1 MKALRKLPLKLENA
15 CGDGN
20 KSASGFGR
28 RRGDGGNRSA
38 SGDRNES
45 ACGVVDINIS
55 GGKLKKLCRIV
66 IVSAG
71 LATLFGCFGGST
83 VKQSIEDYAERLS
96 RVLDAPLPDTFNDKI
111 TTPLPKLADSATLKH
126 TIEGVSINL
135 REFYAL
141 QDCELGTVVAE
152 RNTSLGKSQLPS
164 QRLAYESKL
173 LSVLKSCE
181 AALAGDDIAKQSANQ
196 SASKS
201 ASKNSVK
208 KNKALAAT
216 IASWREQKSQDY
228 SKTWAN
234 LIQGS
239 QELRLALN
247 TPERLFSV
255 ENNKDAL
262 SSVNAFYYLSS
273 LNNTQFSFGEPTS
286 EHSIKTEVAN
296 KKNVSKASGSDTN
309 NINISSERLTSS
321 NNPLIDSS
329 ELEQQLQIIR
339 SARLPAT
346 LWHTQQT
353 LTQNLTLLTNM
364 LTTELDAVSCPE
376 GRASDKAKIL
386 RNVFYL
392 FFIEEIQPVGSL
404 VNRYHYKLV
413 PLWEDWLAQPLLHD
427 EFKRYIKQ
435 HTEDGFEKYSRAMK
449 AHVNLWQGF
458 LGRCNL
464 SPVAPV

>member
-1 MKALRKLPLKLENA
+1 MNISLVKPWPPKVSQLRNA
-15 CGDGN
+15 CR
-20 KSASGFGR
+20 A
-28 RRGDGGNRSA
+28 
-38 SGDRNES
+38 
-45 ACGVVDINIS
+45 GVIS
-55 GGKLKKLCRIV
+55 VAMFALL
-66 IVSAG
+66 
-71 LATLFGCFGGST
+71 GCFGGST
-83 VKQSIEDYAERLS
+83 VKQSIDDYAARLS
-96 RVLDAPLPDTFNDKI
+96 RVLDTPLPDSFNDKI

-126 TIEGVSINL
+126 AIEGVNINL

-164 QRLAYESKL
+164 QRLVYESKL
-173 LSVLKSCE
+173 LNVLKSCE
-181 AALAGDDIAKQSANQ
+181 AALTKENESNQ
-196 SASKS
+196 RNA
-201 ASKNSVK
+201 
-208 KNKALAAT
+208 ALAAT
-216 IASWREQKSQDY
+216 IASWREQKTQDY

-234 LIQGS
+234 LVQGS

-262 SSVNAFYYLSS
+262 SSVNALYYISS
-273 LNNTQFSFGEPTS
+273 LSNKGLLLSDMYSSNT
-286 EHSIKTEVAN
+286 
-296 KKNVSKASGSDTN
+296 ASSDTETEASNEN
-309 NINISSERLTSS
+309 NSES
-321 NNPLIDSS
+321 IIESS
-329 ELEQQLQIIR
+329 ELEQQLKIIR

-353 LTQNLTLLTNM
+353 LTQNLSLLTNM
-364 LTTELDAVSCPE
+364 LETELDAVSCPE

-404 VNRYHYKLV
+404 VNQYHYKLA
-413 PLWEDWLAQPLLHD
+413 PLWEDWLAQPSLHE
-427 EFKRYIKQ
+427 EFKRYIRQ
-435 HTEDGFEKYSRAMK
+435 QSQDGFNQYSSVMK

-464 SPVAPV
+464 SPVAPI

>member
-1 MKALRKLPLKLENA
+1 MNISLVKPWPPKVSQLRNA
-15 CGDGN
+15 CR
-20 KSASGFGR
+20 A
-28 RRGDGGNRSA
+28 
-38 SGDRNES
+38 
-45 ACGVVDINIS
+45 GVIS
-55 GGKLKKLCRIV
+55 VAMFALL
-66 IVSAG
+66 
-71 LATLFGCFGGST
+71 GCFGGST
-83 VKQSIEDYAERLS
+83 VKQSIDDYAARLS
-96 RVLDAPLPDTFNDKI
+96 RVLDTPLPDSFNDKI
-111 TTPLPKLADSATLKH
+111 TTPLPKLADSATLKYA
-126 TIEGVSINL
+126 IEGVSINL

-164 QRLAYESKL
+164 QRLVYESKL
-173 LSVLKSCE
+173 LNVLKSCE
-181 AALAGDDIAKQSANQ
+181 AALTKENESNQ
-196 SASKS
+196 RNA
-201 ASKNSVK
+201 
-208 KNKALAAT
+208 ALAAT
-216 IASWREQKSQDY
+216 IASWREQKTQDY

-234 LIQGS
+234 LVQGS

-262 SSVNAFYYLSS
+262 SSVNALYYINSLSNKGLLLS
-273 LNNTQFSFGEPTS
+273 DMYSSNT
-286 EHSIKTEVAN
+286 
-296 KKNVSKASGSDTN
+296 ASSDTETEATNEN
-309 NINISSERLTSS
+309 NSER
-321 NNPLIDSS
+321 IIESS
-329 ELEQQLQIIR
+329 ELEQQLKIIR

-353 LTQNLTLLTNM
+353 LTQNLSLLTNM
-364 LTTELDAVSCPE
+364 LETELDAVSCPE

-404 VNRYHYKLV
+404 VNQYHYKLA
-413 PLWEDWLAQPLLHD
+413 PLWEDWLAQPSLHE
-427 EFKRYIKQ
+427 EFKRYIRQ
-435 HTEDGFEKYSRAMK
+435 QSQDGFNQYSSVMK

>member
-1 MKALRKLPLKLENA
+1 MNISQVKPWHPKVSQLRNA
-15 CGDGN
+15 CR
-20 KSASGFGR
+20 A
-28 RRGDGGNRSA
+28 
-38 SGDRNES
+38 
-45 ACGVVDINIS
+45 GVIS
-55 GGKLKKLCRIV
+55 VAMFALL
-66 IVSAG
+66 
-71 LATLFGCFGGST
+71 GCFGGST
-83 VKQSIEDYAERLS
+83 VKQSIDDYAARLS
-96 RVLDAPLPDTFNDKI
+96 RVLDTPLPDSFNDKI

-126 TIEGVSINL
+126 AIEGVNINL

-164 QRLAYESKL
+164 QRLVYESKL
-173 LSVLKSCE
+173 LNVLKSCE
-181 AALAGDDIAKQSANQ
+181 AALTKENESNQ
-196 SASKS
+196 RNA
-201 ASKNSVK
+201 
-208 KNKALAAT
+208 ALAAT
-216 IASWREQKSQDY
+216 IASWREQKTQDY

-234 LIQGS
+234 LVQGS

-262 SSVNAFYYLSS
+262 SSVNALYYINSLSNKELLLS
-273 LNNTQFSFGEPTS
+273 DMYSSNT
-286 EHSIKTEVAN
+286 
-296 KKNVSKASGSDTN
+296 ASSDTETEATNEN
-309 NINISSERLTSS
+309 NSES
-321 NNPLIDSS
+321 IIESS
-329 ELEQQLQIIR
+329 ELEQQLKIIR

-353 LTQNLTLLTNM
+353 LTQNLSLLTNM
-364 LTTELDAVSCPE
+364 LETELDAVSCPE

-404 VNRYHYKLV
+404 VNQYHYKLA
-413 PLWEDWLAQPLLHD
+413 PLWEDWLAQPSLHE
-427 EFKRYIKQ
+427 EFKRYIRQ
-435 HTEDGFEKYSRAMK
+435 QSQDGFNQYSSVMK

>member
-1 MKALRKLPLKLENA
+1 M
-15 CGDGN
+15 
-20 KSASGFGR
+20 
-28 RRGDGGNRSA
+28 
-38 SGDRNES
+38 
-45 ACGVVDINIS
+45 NIS
-55 GGKLKKLCRIV
+55 LVKPWHPKVSQLRNVCRAGV
-66 IVSAG
+66 ISVAMFA
-71 LATLFGCFGGST
+71 LLGCFGGST
-83 VKQSIEDYAERLS
+83 VKQSIDDYAARLS
-96 RVLDAPLPDTFNDKI
+96 RVLDTPLPDSFNDKI

-126 TIEGVSINL
+126 AIEGVNINL

-164 QRLAYESKL
+164 QRLVYESKL
-173 LSVLKSCE
+173 LNVLRSCE
-181 AALAGDDIAKQSANQ
+181 AALTKENESNQ
-196 SASKS
+196 RNA
-201 ASKNSVK
+201 
-208 KNKALAAT
+208 ALAAT
-216 IASWREQKSQDY
+216 IASWREQKTQDY

-234 LIQGS
+234 LVQGS

-255 ENNKDAL
+255 ENNRDAL
-262 SSVNAFYYLSS
+262 SSVNALYYINSLSNKELLLS
-273 LNNTQFSFGEPTS
+273 DMYSSNT
-286 EHSIKTEVAN
+286 
-296 KKNVSKASGSDTN
+296 ASSDTETEATNEN
-309 NINISSERLTSS
+309 NSES
-321 NNPLIDSS
+321 IIESS
-329 ELEQQLQIIR
+329 ELEQQLKIIR

-353 LTQNLTLLTNM
+353 LTQNLSLLTDM
-364 LTTELDAVSCPE
+364 LETELDAVSCPE

-404 VNRYHYKLV
+404 VNQYHYKLE
-413 PLWEDWLAQPLLHD
+413 PLWEDWLAQPSLHK
-427 EFKRYIKQ
+427 EFKRYIRQ
-435 HTEDGFEKYSRAMK
+435 QSQDGFNQYSSAMK

>member
-1 MKALRKLPLKLENA
+1 MNISQVKPWHLKVSQLRNA
-15 CGDGN
+15 CR
-20 KSASGFGR
+20 A
-28 RRGDGGNRSA
+28 
-38 SGDRNES
+38 
-45 ACGVVDINIS
+45 GVIS
-55 GGKLKKLCRIV
+55 VAMFALL
-66 IVSAG
+66 
-71 LATLFGCFGGST
+71 GCFGGST
-83 VKQSIEDYAERLS
+83 VKQSIDDYAARLS
-96 RVLDAPLPDTFNDKI
+96 RVLDTPLPDSFNDKI

-126 TIEGVSINL
+126 AIEGVNINL

-164 QRLAYESKL
+164 QRLVYESKL
-173 LSVLKSCE
+173 LNVLKSCE
-181 AALAGDDIAKQSANQ
+181 AALTKENESNQ
-196 SASKS
+196 RNA
-201 ASKNSVK
+201 
-208 KNKALAAT
+208 ALAAT
-216 IASWREQKSQDY
+216 IASWREQKTQDY

-234 LIQGS
+234 LVQGS

-262 SSVNAFYYLSS
+262 SSVNALYYINSLSNKGLLLS
-273 LNNTQFSFGEPTS
+273 DMYSSNTASSHTETEATNENN
-286 EHSIKTEVAN
+286 
-296 KKNVSKASGSDTN
+296 
-309 NINISSERLTSS
+309 SER
-321 NNPLIDSS
+321 IIESS
-329 ELEQQLQIIR
+329 ELEQQLKIIR

-353 LTQNLTLLTNM
+353 LTQNLSLLTN
-364 LTTELDAVSCPE
+364 LLETQLDAVSCPE

-404 VNRYHYKLV
+404 VNQYHYKLA
-413 PLWEDWLAQPLLHD
+413 PLWEDWLAQPSLHE
-427 EFKRYIKQ
+427 EFKRYIRQ
-435 HTEDGFEKYSRAMK
+435 QSQDGFNQYSSVMK

>member
-1 MKALRKLPLKLENA
+1 MNISLVKPWHPKVSQLRNA
-15 CGDGN
+15 CR
-20 KSASGFGR
+20 A
-28 RRGDGGNRSA
+28 
-38 SGDRNES
+38 
-45 ACGVVDINIS
+45 GVIS
-55 GGKLKKLCRIV
+55 VAMFALL
-66 IVSAG
+66 
-71 LATLFGCFGGST
+71 GCFGGST
-83 VKQSIEDYAERLS
+83 VKQSIDDYAARLS
-96 RVLDAPLPDTFNDKI
+96 RVLDTPLPDSFNDKI

-126 TIEGVSINL
+126 AIEGVSINL

-164 QRLAYESKL
+164 QRLVYESKL
-173 LSVLKSCE
+173 LNVLKSCE
-181 AALAGDDIAKQSANQ
+181 AALTKANESNQ
-196 SASKS
+196 RNA
-201 ASKNSVK
+201 
-208 KNKALAAT
+208 ALAAT
-216 IASWREQKSQDY
+216 IASWREQKTQDY

-234 LIQGS
+234 LVQGS

-262 SSVNAFYYLSS
+262 SSVNALYYINSLSNKELLLS
-273 LNNTQFSFGEPTS
+273 DMYSSNT
-286 EHSIKTEVAN
+286 
-296 KKNVSKASGSDTN
+296 ASSDTETEATNEN
-309 NINISSERLTSS
+309 NSES
-321 NNPLIDSS
+321 IIESS
-329 ELEQQLQIIR
+329 ELEQQLKIIR

-353 LTQNLTLLTNM
+353 LTQNLSLLTNM
-364 LTTELDAVSCPE
+364 LETELDAVSCPE

-404 VNRYHYKLV
+404 VNQYHYKLA
-413 PLWEDWLAQPLLHD
+413 PLWEDWLAQPSLHA
-427 EFKRYIKQ
+427 EFKRYIRQ
-435 HTEDGFEKYSRAMK
+435 QSQDGFNQYSSVMK

>member
-1 MKALRKLPLKLENA
+1 M
-15 CGDGN
+15 
-20 KSASGFGR
+20 
-28 RRGDGGNRSA
+28 
-38 SGDRNES
+38 
-45 ACGVVDINIS
+45 NIS
-55 GGKLKKLCRIV
+55 QVKSWPPKVSQLRNVCRAGV
-66 IVSAG
+66 ISVA
-71 LATLFGCFGGST
+71 LFALLGCFGGST
-83 VKQSIEDYAERLS
+83 VKQSIDDYAARLS
-96 RVLDAPLPDTFNDKI
+96 RVLDTPLPDSFNDKI

-126 TIEGVSINL
+126 AIEGVNINL

-164 QRLAYESKL
+164 QRLVYESKL
-173 LSVLKSCE
+173 LNVLKSCE
-181 AALAGDDIAKQSANQ
+181 AALTKENESNQ
-196 SASKS
+196 RNA
-201 ASKNSVK
+201 
-208 KNKALAAT
+208 ALAAT
-216 IASWREQKSQDY
+216 IASWREQKTQDY

-234 LIQGS
+234 LVQGS

-262 SSVNAFYYLSS
+262 SSVNALYYINSLSNKELLLS
-273 LNNTQFSFGEPTS
+273 DMYSSNT
-286 EHSIKTEVAN
+286 
-296 KKNVSKASGSDTN
+296 ASSDTETEATNEN
-309 NINISSERLTSS
+309 NSER
-321 NNPLIDSS
+321 IIESS
-329 ELEQQLQIIR
+329 ELEQQLKIIR

-353 LTQNLTLLTNM
+353 LTQNLSLLTNM
-364 LTTELDAVSCPE
+364 LETELDAVSCPE

-404 VNRYHYKLV
+404 VNQYHYKLA
-413 PLWEDWLAQPLLHD
+413 PLWEDWLAQPSLHE
-427 EFKRYIKQ
+427 EFKRYIRQ
-435 HTEDGFEKYSRAMK
+435 QSQDGFNQYSSVMK

>member
-1 MKALRKLPLKLENA
+1 MNISQAKPWHLKVSQLRNA
-15 CGDGN
+15 CR
-20 KSASGFGR
+20 A
-28 RRGDGGNRSA
+28 
-38 SGDRNES
+38 
-45 ACGVVDINIS
+45 GVIS
-55 GGKLKKLCRIV
+55 VAMFALL
-66 IVSAG
+66 
-71 LATLFGCFGGST
+71 GCFGGST
-83 VKQSIEDYAERLS
+83 VKQSIDDYAARLS
-96 RVLDAPLPDTFNDKI
+96 RVLDTPLPDSFNDKI

-126 TIEGVSINL
+126 AIEGVNINL

-164 QRLAYESKL
+164 QRLVYESKL
-173 LSVLKSCE
+173 LNVLKSCE
-181 AALAGDDIAKQSANQ
+181 AALTKENQ
-196 SASKS
+196 INQRTA
-201 ASKNSVK
+201 
-208 KNKALAAT
+208 ALAAT
-216 IASWREQKSQDY
+216 IASWREQKTQDY

-234 LIQGS
+234 LVQGS

-262 SSVNAFYYLSS
+262 SSVNALYYINSLSNKELLLS
-273 LNNTQFSFGEPTS
+273 DMYSSNT
-286 EHSIKTEVAN
+286 
-296 KKNVSKASGSDTN
+296 ASSDTETEATNEN
-309 NINISSERLTSS
+309 NSES
-321 NNPLIDSS
+321 IIESS
-329 ELEQQLQIIR
+329 ELEQQLKIIR

-353 LTQNLTLLTNM
+353 LTQNLSLLTNM
-364 LTTELDAVSCPE
+364 LETELDAVSCPE

-404 VNRYHYKLV
+404 VNQYHYKLA
-413 PLWEDWLAQPLLHD
+413 PLWEDWLAQPSLHE
-427 EFKRYIKQ
+427 EFKRYIRQ
-435 HTEDGFEKYSRAMK
+435 QSQDGFNQYSSVMK

>member
-1 MKALRKLPLKLENA
+1 VNISQVKPWHLKVSQLRNA
-15 CGDGN
+15 CR
-20 KSASGFGR
+20 A
-28 RRGDGGNRSA
+28 
-38 SGDRNES
+38 
-45 ACGVVDINIS
+45 GVIS
-55 GGKLKKLCRIV
+55 VAMFALL
-66 IVSAG
+66 
-71 LATLFGCFGGST
+71 GCFGGST
-83 VKQSIEDYAERLS
+83 VKQSIDDYAARLS
-96 RVLDAPLPDTFNDKI
+96 RVLDTPLPDSFNDKI

-126 TIEGVSINL
+126 AIEGVNINL

-164 QRLAYESKL
+164 QRLVYESKL
-173 LSVLKSCE
+173 LNVLKSCE
-181 AALAGDDIAKQSANQ
+181 AALTKENESNQ
-196 SASKS
+196 RNAT
-201 ASKNSVK
+201 
-208 KNKALAAT
+208 LAAT
-216 IASWREQKSQDY
+216 IASWREQKTQNY

-234 LIQGS
+234 LVQGS

-262 SSVNAFYYLSS
+262 SSVNALYYINSLSNKGLLLS
-273 LNNTQFSFGEPTS
+273 DMYSSNT
-286 EHSIKTEVAN
+286 
-296 KKNVSKASGSDTN
+296 ASSDTETEATNEN
-309 NINISSERLTSS
+309 NSES
-321 NNPLIDSS
+321 IIESS
-329 ELEQQLQIIR
+329 ELEQQLKIIR

-353 LTQNLTLLTNM
+353 LTQNLSLLTNM
-364 LTTELDAVSCPE
+364 LETELDAVSCPE

-404 VNRYHYKLV
+404 VNQYHYKLA
-413 PLWEDWLAQPLLHD
+413 PLWEDWLAQPSLHE
-427 EFKRYIKQ
+427 EFKRYIRQ
-435 HTEDGFEKYSRAMK
+435 QSQDGFNQYSSVMK

>member
-1 MKALRKLPLKLENA
+1 M
-15 CGDGN
+15 
-20 KSASGFGR
+20 
-28 RRGDGGNRSA
+28 
-38 SGDRNES
+38 
-45 ACGVVDINIS
+45 NIS
-55 GGKLKKLCRIV
+55 QVKSWPPKVSQLRNVCRAGV
-66 IVSAG
+66 ISVA
-71 LATLFGCFGGST
+71 LFALLGCFGGST
-83 VKQSIEDYAERLS
+83 VKQSIDDYAARLS
-96 RVLDAPLPDTFNDKI
+96 RVLDTPLPDSFNDKI

-126 TIEGVSINL
+126 AIEGVSINL

-164 QRLAYESKL
+164 QRLVYESKL
-173 LSVLKSCE
+173 LTVLKSCE
-181 AALAGDDIAKQSANQ
+181 AALTKENES
-196 SASKS
+196 
-201 ASKNSVK
+201 
-208 KNKALAAT
+208 NKRNAALAAT
-216 IASWREQKSQDY
+216 IASWREQKTQEY

-234 LIQGS
+234 LVQGS

-262 SSVNAFYYLSS
+262 SSVNALYYINNLSNKELLLS
-273 LNNTQFSFGEPTS
+273 DVYSSNT
-286 EHSIKTEVAN
+286 
-296 KKNVSKASGSDTN
+296 ASSDTETEATNEN
-309 NINISSERLTSS
+309 NSEK
-321 NNPLIDSS
+321 IIESS
-329 ELEQQLQIIR
+329 ELEQQLKIIR

-353 LTQNLTLLTNM
+353 LTQNLSLLTNM
-364 LTTELDAVSCPE
+364 LETELDAVSCPE

-404 VNRYHYKLV
+404 VNQYHYKLA
-413 PLWEDWLAQPLLHD
+413 PLWEDWLAQPSLHE
-427 EFKRYIKQ
+427 EFKRYIRQ
-435 HTEDGFEKYSRAMK
+435 QSQDGFNQYSSVMK

>member
-1 MKALRKLPLKLENA
+1 MNIFQVKPWHPKVSQLRNA
-15 CGDGN
+15 CR
-20 KSASGFGR
+20 A
-28 RRGDGGNRSA
+28 
-38 SGDRNES
+38 
-45 ACGVVDINIS
+45 GVIS
-55 GGKLKKLCRIV
+55 VAMFALL
-66 IVSAG
+66 
-71 LATLFGCFGGST
+71 GCFGGST
-83 VKQSIEDYAERLS
+83 VKQSIDDYAARLS
-96 RVLDAPLPDTFNDKI
+96 RVLDTPLPDSFNDKI

-126 TIEGVSINL
+126 AIEGVNINL

-164 QRLAYESKL
+164 QRLVYESKL
-173 LSVLKSCE
+173 LNVLKSCE
-181 AALAGDDIAKQSANQ
+181 AALTKENESNQ
-196 SASKS
+196 RNAT
-201 ASKNSVK
+201 
-208 KNKALAAT
+208 LAAT
-216 IASWREQKSQDY
+216 IASWREQKTQNY

-234 LIQGS
+234 LVQGS

-262 SSVNAFYYLSS
+262 SSVNALYYINSLSNKGLLLS
-273 LNNTQFSFGEPTS
+273 DMYSSNT
-286 EHSIKTEVAN
+286 
-296 KKNVSKASGSDTN
+296 ASSDTETEATNEN
-309 NINISSERLTSS
+309 NSES
-321 NNPLIDSS
+321 IIESS
-329 ELEQQLQIIR
+329 ELEQQLKIIR

-353 LTQNLTLLTNM
+353 LTQNLSLLTN
-364 LTTELDAVSCPE
+364 LLETQLDAVSCPE

-404 VNRYHYKLV
+404 VNQYHYKLA
-413 PLWEDWLAQPLLHD
+413 PLWEDWLAQPSLHE
-427 EFKRYIKQ
+427 EFKRYIRQ
-435 HTEDGFEKYSRAMK
+435 QSQDGFNQYSSVMK

>member
-1 MKALRKLPLKLENA
+1 MNISQVKPWHLKVSQLRNA
-15 CGDGN
+15 CR
-20 KSASGFGR
+20 A
-28 RRGDGGNRSA
+28 
-38 SGDRNES
+38 
-45 ACGVVDINIS
+45 GVIS
-55 GGKLKKLCRIV
+55 VAMFALL
-66 IVSAG
+66 
-71 LATLFGCFGGST
+71 GCFGGST
-83 VKQSIEDYAERLS
+83 VKQSIDDYAARLS
-96 RVLDAPLPDTFNDKI
+96 RVLDTPLPDSFNDKI
-111 TTPLPKLADSATLKH
+111 TTPLPKLADSATIKH
-126 TIEGVSINL
+126 AIEGVNINL

-164 QRLAYESKL
+164 QRLVYESKL
-173 LSVLKSCE
+173 LNVLKSCE
-181 AALAGDDIAKQSANQ
+181 AALTKENESNQ
-196 SASKS
+196 RNAT
-201 ASKNSVK
+201 
-208 KNKALAAT
+208 LAAT
-216 IASWREQKSQDY
+216 IASWREQKTQNY

-234 LIQGS
+234 LVQGS

-262 SSVNAFYYLSS
+262 SSVNALYYISS
-273 LNNTQFSFGEPTS
+273 LSNKGLLLSDMYSSNT
-286 EHSIKTEVAN
+286 
-296 KKNVSKASGSDTN
+296 ASSDTETEATNEN
-309 NINISSERLTSS
+309 NSER
-321 NNPLIDSS
+321 IIESS
-329 ELEQQLQIIR
+329 ELEQQLKIIR

-353 LTQNLTLLTNM
+353 LTQNLSLLTNM
-364 LTTELDAVSCPE
+364 LETELDAVSCPE

-404 VNRYHYKLV
+404 VNQYHYKLA
-413 PLWEDWLAQPLLHD
+413 PLWEDWLAQPSLHE
-427 EFKRYIKQ
+427 EFKRYIRQ
-435 HTEDGFEKYSRAMK
+435 QSQDGFNQYSSVMK

>member
-1 MKALRKLPLKLENA
+1 MNISQVKPWHLKVSQLRNA
-15 CGDGN
+15 CR
-20 KSASGFGR
+20 A
-28 RRGDGGNRSA
+28 
-38 SGDRNES
+38 
-45 ACGVVDINIS
+45 GVIS
-55 GGKLKKLCRIV
+55 VAMFALL
-66 IVSAG
+66 
-71 LATLFGCFGGST
+71 GCFGGST
-83 VKQSIEDYAERLS
+83 VKQSIDDYAARLS
-96 RVLDAPLPDTFNDKI
+96 RVLDTPLPDSFNDKI

-164 QRLAYESKL
+164 QRLVYESKL
-173 LSVLKSCE
+173 LNVLKSCE
-181 AALAGDDIAKQSANQ
+181 AALTKENESNQ
-196 SASKS
+196 RNA
-201 ASKNSVK
+201 
-208 KNKALAAT
+208 ALAAT
-216 IASWREQKSQDY
+216 IASWREQKTQDY

-234 LIQGS
+234 LVQGS

-262 SSVNAFYYLSS
+262 SSVNALYYINSLSNKELLLS
-273 LNNTQFSFGEPTS
+273 DMYSPNT
-286 EHSIKTEVAN
+286 
-296 KKNVSKASGSDTN
+296 ASSDTETEATNEN
-309 NINISSERLTSS
+309 NSES
-321 NNPLIDSS
+321 IIESS
-329 ELEQQLQIIR
+329 ELEQQLKIIR

-353 LTQNLTLLTNM
+353 LTQNLSLLTN
-364 LTTELDAVSCPE
+364 LLETQLDAVSCPE

-404 VNRYHYKLV
+404 VNQYHYKLA
-413 PLWEDWLAQPLLHD
+413 PLWEDWLAQPSLHE
-427 EFKRYIKQ
+427 EFKRYIRQ
-435 HTEDGFEKYSRAMK
+435 QSQDGFNQYSSVMK

>member
-1 MKALRKLPLKLENA
+1 VNISQAKPWHLKVSQLRNA
-15 CGDGN
+15 CR
-20 KSASGFGR
+20 A
-28 RRGDGGNRSA
+28 
-38 SGDRNES
+38 
-45 ACGVVDINIS
+45 GVIS
-55 GGKLKKLCRIV
+55 VAMFALL
-66 IVSAG
+66 
-71 LATLFGCFGGST
+71 GCFGGST
-83 VKQSIEDYAERLS
+83 VKQSIDDYAARLS
-96 RVLDAPLPDTFNDKI
+96 RVLDTPLPDSFNDKI
-111 TTPLPKLADSATLKH
+111 TTPLPKLADSATLKQA
-126 TIEGVSINL
+126 IEGVNINL

-164 QRLAYESKL
+164 QRLVYESKL
-173 LSVLKSCE
+173 LNVLNSCE
-181 AALAGDDIAKQSANQ
+181 AALTKENKSNQ
-196 SASKS
+196 RNA
-201 ASKNSVK
+201 
-208 KNKALAAT
+208 ALAAT
-216 IASWREQKSQDY
+216 IASWREQKTQDY

-234 LIQGS
+234 LVQGS

-262 SSVNAFYYLSS
+262 SSVNALYYINSLS
-273 LNNTQFSFGEPTS
+273 
-286 EHSIKTEVAN
+286 N
-296 KKNVSKASGSDTN
+296 KELLLSDTETEATNEN
-309 NINISSERLTSS
+309 NSER
-321 NNPLIDSS
+321 IIESS
-329 ELEQQLQIIR
+329 ELEQQLKIIR

-353 LTQNLTLLTNM
+353 LTQNLSLLTNM
-364 LTTELDAVSCPE
+364 LETELDAVSCPE

-404 VNRYHYKLV
+404 VNQYHYKLA
-413 PLWEDWLAQPLLHD
+413 PLWEDWLAQPSLHE
-427 EFKRYIKQ
+427 EFKRYIRQ
-435 HTEDGFEKYSRAMK
+435 QSQDGFNQYSSAMK

>member
-1 MKALRKLPLKLENA
+1 MRKFQLKALQPNVSHL
-15 CGDGN
+15 
-20 KSASGFGR
+20 
-28 RRGDGGNRSA
+28 RSA
-38 SGDRNES
+38 CRT
-45 ACGVVDINIS
+45 VIIS
-55 GGKLKKLCRIV
+55 V
-66 IVSAG
+66 G
-71 LATLFGCFGGST
+71 LFSLTGCFGGST
-83 VKQSIEDYAERLS
+83 VKQSIDDYAARLS
-96 RVLDAPLPDTFNDKI
+96 RVLDVPLPDSFNNKI

-164 QRLAYESKL
+164 QRLVYESKL
-173 LSVLKSCE
+173 LNVLKSCE
-181 AALAGDDIAKQSANQ
+181 AALTKENESNQ
-196 SASKS
+196 RNA
-201 ASKNSVK
+201 
-208 KNKALAAT
+208 ALAAT
-216 IASWREQKSQDY
+216 IASWREQKTQDY

-234 LIQGS
+234 LVQGS

-262 SSVNAFYYLSS
+262 SSVNALYYINSLSNKELLLS
-273 LNNTQFSFGEPTS
+273 DMYSSNT
-286 EHSIKTEVAN
+286 
-296 KKNVSKASGSDTN
+296 ASSDTETEATNEN
-309 NINISSERLTSS
+309 NSES
-321 NNPLIDSS
+321 IIESS
-329 ELEQQLQIIR
+329 ELEQQLKIIR

-353 LTQNLTLLTNM
+353 LTQNLSLLTN
-364 LTTELDAVSCPE
+364 LLETELDAVSCPE

-404 VNRYHYKLV
+404 VNQYHYKLA
-413 PLWEDWLAQPLLHD
+413 PLWEDWLAQPSLHA
-427 EFKRYIKQ
+427 EFKRYIRQ
-435 HTEDGFEKYSRAMK
+435 QSQDGFNQYSSVMK

>member
-1 MKALRKLPLKLENA
+1 MKALRNLTFQLKSA
-15 CGDGN
+15 RGCKN
-20 KSASGFGR
+20 KSLYGYEGKSD
-28 RRGDGGNRSA
+28 RGYQKKS
-38 SGDRNES
+38 S
-45 ACGVVDINIS
+45 CGAQDTNIYS
-55 GGKLKKLCRIV
+55 GGRFIKLCRIS

-71 LATLFGCFGGST
+71 IVTLFGCFGGNT

-96 RVLDAPLPDTFNDKI
+96 RVLDTPLPDTFNDKI

-181 AALAGDDIAKQSANQ
+181 AALVASGRVSDSESAD
-196 SASKS
+196 
-201 ASKNSVK
+201 KNALK
-208 KNKALAAT
+208 KNKALAET

-262 SSVNAFYYLSS
+262 SSVNALFYLSS
-273 LNNTQFSFGEPTS
+273 LNNMSFSYGETAPKQSTRTVTTNQNRVGNAS
-286 EHSIKTEVAN
+286 EGVTGSASDEVID
-296 KKNVSKASGSDTN
+296 KSPID
-309 NINISSERLTSS
+309 SEES
-321 NNPLIDSS
+321 LIDSS

-353 LTQNLTLLTNM
+353 LTQNLSLLTNM
-364 LTTELDAVSCPE
+364 LTTELDSVSCPE

-404 VNRYHYKLV
+404 VNQYHYKLA
-413 PLWEDWLAQPLLHD
+413 PLWEDWLKQPALHE
-427 EFKRYIKQ
+427 EFKNYIKQ
-435 HTEDGFEKYSRAMK
+435 QSQDGFDEYSRAMK

-464 SPVAPV
+464 SPVPPV

>member
-1 MKALRKLPLKLENA
+1 MNISQAKPWHLKVSQLRNA
-15 CGDGN
+15 CR
-20 KSASGFGR
+20 A
-28 RRGDGGNRSA
+28 
-38 SGDRNES
+38 
-45 ACGVVDINIS
+45 GVIS
-55 GGKLKKLCRIV
+55 VAMFALL
-66 IVSAG
+66 
-71 LATLFGCFGGST
+71 GCFGGST
-83 VKQSIEDYAERLS
+83 VKQSIDDYAARLS
-96 RVLDAPLPDTFNDKI
+96 RVLDTPLPDSFNDKI

-126 TIEGVSINL
+126 AIEGVSINL

-164 QRLAYESKL
+164 QRLVYESKL
-173 LSVLKSCE
+173 LNVLKSCE
-181 AALAGDDIAKQSANQ
+181 AALTKENES
-196 SASKS
+196 
-201 ASKNSVK
+201 
-208 KNKALAAT
+208 NKRNAALAAT
-216 IASWREQKSQDY
+216 IASWREQKTQEY

-234 LIQGS
+234 LVQGS

-262 SSVNAFYYLSS
+262 SSVNALYYINSLS
-273 LNNTQFSFGEPTS
+273 
-286 EHSIKTEVAN
+286 N
-296 KKNVSKASGSDTN
+296 KELLLSDTETEATNEN
-309 NINISSERLTSS
+309 NSER
-321 NNPLIDSS
+321 IIESS
-329 ELEQQLQIIR
+329 ELEQQLKIIR

-353 LTQNLTLLTNM
+353 LTQNLSLLTDM
-364 LTTELDAVSCPE
+364 LETELDAVSCPE

-404 VNRYHYKLV
+404 VNQYHYKLA
-413 PLWEDWLAQPLLHD
+413 PLWEDWLAQPSLHE
-427 EFKRYIKQ
+427 EFKRYIRQ
-435 HTEDGFEKYSRAMK
+435 QSQDGFNQYSSVMK

>member
-1 MKALRKLPLKLENA
+1 MRKFQLKALQPNVSHL
-15 CGDGN
+15 
-20 KSASGFGR
+20 
-28 RRGDGGNRSA
+28 RSA
-38 SGDRNES
+38 CRT
-45 ACGVVDINIS
+45 VIIS
-55 GGKLKKLCRIV
+55 V
-66 IVSAG
+66 G
-71 LATLFGCFGGST
+71 LFSLMGCFGGST
-83 VKQSIEDYAERLS
+83 LKQSIDDYAARLS
-96 RVLDAPLPDTFNDKI
+96 RVLDVPLPDSFNNKI
-111 TTPLPKLADSATLKH
+111 TTPLPKLADSATIKH
-126 TIEGVSINL
+126 AIEGVNINL

-164 QRLAYESKL
+164 QRLVYESKL
-173 LSVLKSCE
+173 LNVLKSCE
-181 AALAGDDIAKQSANQ
+181 AALTKENESNQ
-196 SASKS
+196 RNA
-201 ASKNSVK
+201 
-208 KNKALAAT
+208 ALAAT
-216 IASWREQKSQDY
+216 IASWREQKTQDY

-234 LIQGS
+234 LVQGS

-262 SSVNAFYYLSS
+262 SSVNALYYINNLSNKELL
-273 LNNTQFSFGEPTS
+273 LNNMYKHDDSSNTAP
-286 EHSIKTEVAN
+286 
-296 KKNVSKASGSDTN
+296 SDTETEATNEN
-309 NINISSERLTSS
+309 NSER
-321 NNPLIDSS
+321 IIESS
-329 ELEQQLQIIR
+329 ELEQQLKIIR

-353 LTQNLTLLTNM
+353 LTQNLSLLTNM
-364 LTTELDAVSCPE
+364 LETELDAVSCPE

-404 VNRYHYKLV
+404 VNQYHYKLA
-413 PLWEDWLAQPLLHD
+413 PLWEDWLAQPSLHE
-427 EFKRYIKQ
+427 EFKRYIRQ
-435 HTEDGFEKYSRAMK
+435 QSQDGFNQYSSAMK

>member
-1 MKALRKLPLKLENA
+1 MNISQAKPWHLKVSQLRNA
-15 CGDGN
+15 CR
-20 KSASGFGR
+20 A
-28 RRGDGGNRSA
+28 
-38 SGDRNES
+38 
-45 ACGVVDINIS
+45 GVIS
-55 GGKLKKLCRIV
+55 V
-66 IVSAG
+66 A
-71 LATLFGCFGGST
+71 LFALLGCFGGST
-83 VKQSIEDYAERLS
+83 VKQSIDDYAARLS
-96 RVLDAPLPDTFNDKI
+96 RVLDTPLPDSFNDKI
-111 TTPLPKLADSATLKH
+111 TTPLPKLADSATLKQA
-126 TIEGVSINL
+126 IEGVNINL

-164 QRLAYESKL
+164 QRLVYESKL
-173 LSVLKSCE
+173 LNVLNSCE
-181 AALAGDDIAKQSANQ
+181 AALTKENKSNQ
-196 SASKS
+196 RNA
-201 ASKNSVK
+201 
-208 KNKALAAT
+208 ALAAT
-216 IASWREQKSQDY
+216 IASWREQKTQDY

-234 LIQGS
+234 LVQGS

-262 SSVNAFYYLSS
+262 SSVNALYYISS
-273 LNNTQFSFGEPTS
+273 LSNKGLLLSDMYSSNT
-286 EHSIKTEVAN
+286 
-296 KKNVSKASGSDTN
+296 ASSDTETEATNEN
-309 NINISSERLTSS
+309 NSER
-321 NNPLIDSS
+321 IIESS
-329 ELEQQLQIIR
+329 ELEQQLKIIR

-353 LTQNLTLLTNM
+353 LTQNLSLLTNM
-364 LTTELDAVSCPE
+364 LETELDAVSCPE

-404 VNRYHYKLV
+404 VNQYHYKLA
-413 PLWEDWLAQPLLHD
+413 PLWEDWLAQPSLHE
-427 EFKRYIKQ
+427 EFKRYIRQ
-435 HTEDGFEKYSRAMK
+435 QSQDGFNQYSSVMK

>member
-1 MKALRKLPLKLENA
+1 M
-15 CGDGN
+15 
-20 KSASGFGR
+20 
-28 RRGDGGNRSA
+28 
-38 SGDRNES
+38 
-45 ACGVVDINIS
+45 NIS
-55 GGKLKKLCRIV
+55 QVKPWHPKVSQLRNVCRAGV
-66 IVSAG
+66 ISVAMFA
-71 LATLFGCFGGST
+71 LLGCFGGST
-83 VKQSIEDYAERLS
+83 VKQSIDDYAARLS
-96 RVLDAPLPDTFNDKI
+96 RVLDTPLPDSFNDKI

-126 TIEGVSINL
+126 AIEGVSINL

-164 QRLAYESKL
+164 QRLVYESKL
-173 LSVLKSCE
+173 LNVLKSCE
-181 AALAGDDIAKQSANQ
+181 AALTKENESNQ
-196 SASKS
+196 RNA
-201 ASKNSVK
+201 
-208 KNKALAAT
+208 ALAAT
-216 IASWREQKSQDY
+216 ISSWREQKTQDY

-234 LIQGS
+234 LVQGS

-255 ENNKDAL
+255 ENNRDAL
-262 SSVNAFYYLSS
+262 SSVNALYYINSLSNKELLLS
-273 LNNTQFSFGEPTS
+273 DMYSSNT
-286 EHSIKTEVAN
+286 
-296 KKNVSKASGSDTN
+296 ASSDTETEATNEN
-309 NINISSERLTSS
+309 NSES
-321 NNPLIDSS
+321 IIESS
-329 ELEQQLQIIR
+329 ELEQQLKIIR

-353 LTQNLTLLTNM
+353 LTQNLSLLTNM
-364 LTTELDAVSCPE
+364 LETELDAVSCPE

-404 VNRYHYKLV
+404 VNQYHYKLA
-413 PLWEDWLAQPLLHD
+413 PLWEDWLAQPSLHE
-427 EFKRYIKQ
+427 EFKRYIRQ
-435 HTEDGFEKYSRAMK
+435 QSQDGFNQYSSVMK

>member
-1 MKALRKLPLKLENA
+1 MNISQVKPRHPKVSQLRNA
-15 CGDGN
+15 CR
-20 KSASGFGR
+20 A
-28 RRGDGGNRSA
+28 
-38 SGDRNES
+38 
-45 ACGVVDINIS
+45 GVIS
-55 GGKLKKLCRIV
+55 VAMFALL
-66 IVSAG
+66 
-71 LATLFGCFGGST
+71 GCFGGST
-83 VKQSIEDYAERLS
+83 VKQSIDDYAARLS
-96 RVLDAPLPDTFNDKI
+96 RVLDTPLPDSFNDKI

-126 TIEGVSINL
+126 AIEGVNINL

-141 QDCELGTVVAE
+141 QYCELGTVVAE

-164 QRLAYESKL
+164 QRLVYESKL
-173 LSVLKSCE
+173 LTVLKSCE
-181 AALAGDDIAKQSANQ
+181 AALTKENES
-196 SASKS
+196 
-201 ASKNSVK
+201 
-208 KNKALAAT
+208 NKRNAALAAT
-216 IASWREQKSQDY
+216 IASWREQKTQNY

-234 LIQGS
+234 LVQGS

-262 SSVNAFYYLSS
+262 SSVNALYYINSLSNKELLLS
-273 LNNTQFSFGEPTS
+273 DMYSSNT
-286 EHSIKTEVAN
+286 
-296 KKNVSKASGSDTN
+296 ASSDTETEATNEN
-309 NINISSERLTSS
+309 NSES
-321 NNPLIDSS
+321 IIESS
-329 ELEQQLQIIR
+329 ELEQQLKIIR

-353 LTQNLTLLTNM
+353 LTQNLSLLTDM
-364 LTTELDAVSCPE
+364 LETELDAVSCPE

-404 VNRYHYKLV
+404 VNQYHYKLA
-413 PLWEDWLAQPLLHD
+413 PLWEDWLAQPSLHE
-427 EFKRYIKQ
+427 EFKRYIRQ
-435 HTEDGFEKYSRAMK
+435 QSQDGFNQYSSVMK

>member
-1 MKALRKLPLKLENA
+1 MNISQAKPWHLKVSQLRNA
-15 CGDGN
+15 CR
-20 KSASGFGR
+20 A
-28 RRGDGGNRSA
+28 
-38 SGDRNES
+38 
-45 ACGVVDINIS
+45 GVIS
-55 GGKLKKLCRIV
+55 VAMFALL
-66 IVSAG
+66 
-71 LATLFGCFGGST
+71 GCFGGST
-83 VKQSIEDYAERLS
+83 VKQSIDDYAARLS
-96 RVLDAPLPDTFNDKI
+96 RVLDTPLPDSFNDKI

-126 TIEGVSINL
+126 AIEGVSINL

-164 QRLAYESKL
+164 QRLVYESKL
-173 LSVLKSCE
+173 LTVLKSCE
-181 AALAGDDIAKQSANQ
+181 AALTKENES
-196 SASKS
+196 
-201 ASKNSVK
+201 
-208 KNKALAAT
+208 NKRNAALAAT
-216 IASWREQKSQDY
+216 IASWREQKTQEY

-234 LIQGS
+234 LVQGS

-262 SSVNAFYYLSS
+262 SSVNALYYINNLSNKELLLS
-273 LNNTQFSFGEPTS
+273 DVYSSNT
-286 EHSIKTEVAN
+286 
-296 KKNVSKASGSDTN
+296 ASSDTETEATNEN
-309 NINISSERLTSS
+309 NSES
-321 NNPLIDSS
+321 IIESS
-329 ELEQQLQIIR
+329 ELEQQLKIIR

-353 LTQNLTLLTNM
+353 LTQNLSLLTDM
-364 LTTELDAVSCPE
+364 LETELDAVSCPE

-404 VNRYHYKLV
+404 VNQYHYKLA
-413 PLWEDWLAQPLLHD
+413 PLWEDWLAQPSLHE
-427 EFKRYIKQ
+427 EFKRYIRQ
-435 HTEDGFEKYSRAMK
+435 QSQDGFNQYSSVMK

>member
-1 MKALRKLPLKLENA
+1 MNISQAKPWHLKVSQLRNA
-15 CGDGN
+15 CR
-20 KSASGFGR
+20 A
-28 RRGDGGNRSA
+28 
-38 SGDRNES
+38 
-45 ACGVVDINIS
+45 GVIS
-55 GGKLKKLCRIV
+55 VAMFALL
-66 IVSAG
+66 
-71 LATLFGCFGGST
+71 GCFGGST
-83 VKQSIEDYAERLS
+83 VKQSIDDYAARLS
-96 RVLDAPLPDTFNDKI
+96 RVLDTPLPDSFNDKI

-126 TIEGVSINL
+126 AIEGVSINM

-164 QRLAYESKL
+164 QRLVYESKL
-173 LSVLKSCE
+173 LNVLKSCE
-181 AALAGDDIAKQSANQ
+181 AALTKENESNQ
-196 SASKS
+196 RNA
-201 ASKNSVK
+201 
-208 KNKALAAT
+208 ALAAT
-216 IASWREQKSQDY
+216 ISSWREQKTQDY

-234 LIQGS
+234 LVQGS

-262 SSVNAFYYLSS
+262 SSVNALYYINSLSNKGLLLS
-273 LNNTQFSFGEPTS
+273 DMYSSNT
-286 EHSIKTEVAN
+286 
-296 KKNVSKASGSDTN
+296 ASSDTETEATNEN
-309 NINISSERLTSS
+309 NSES
-321 NNPLIDSS
+321 IIESS
-329 ELEQQLQIIR
+329 ELEQQLKIIR

-353 LTQNLTLLTNM
+353 LTQNLSLLTN
-364 LTTELDAVSCPE
+364 LLETQLDAVSCPE

-404 VNRYHYKLV
+404 VNQYHYKLA
-413 PLWEDWLAQPLLHD
+413 PLWEDWLAQPSLHE
-427 EFKRYIKQ
+427 EFKRYIRQ
-435 HTEDGFEKYSRAMK
+435 QSQDGFNQYSSVMK

>member
-1 MKALRKLPLKLENA
+1 MNISQVKPWHPKVSQLRNA
-15 CGDGN
+15 CR
-20 KSASGFGR
+20 A
-28 RRGDGGNRSA
+28 
-38 SGDRNES
+38 
-45 ACGVVDINIS
+45 GVIS
-55 GGKLKKLCRIV
+55 VAMFALL
-66 IVSAG
+66 
-71 LATLFGCFGGST
+71 GCFGGST
-83 VKQSIEDYAERLS
+83 VKQSIDDYAARLS
-96 RVLDAPLPDTFNDKI
+96 RVLDTPLPDSFNDKI

-126 TIEGVSINL
+126 AIEGVSINL

-164 QRLAYESKL
+164 QRLVYESKL
-173 LSVLKSCE
+173 LTVLKSCE
-181 AALAGDDIAKQSANQ
+181 AALTKENES
-196 SASKS
+196 
-201 ASKNSVK
+201 
-208 KNKALAAT
+208 NKRNAALAAT
-216 IASWREQKSQDY
+216 IASWREQKTQEY

-234 LIQGS
+234 LVQGS

-262 SSVNAFYYLSS
+262 SSVNALYYINNLSNKELLLS
-273 LNNTQFSFGEPTS
+273 DVYSSNT
-286 EHSIKTEVAN
+286 
-296 KKNVSKASGSDTN
+296 ASSDTETEATNEN
-309 NINISSERLTSS
+309 NSEK
-321 NNPLIDSS
+321 IIESS
-329 ELEQQLQIIR
+329 ELEQQLKIIR

-353 LTQNLTLLTNM
+353 LTQNLSLLTNM
-364 LTTELDAVSCPE
+364 LETELDAVSCPE

-404 VNRYHYKLV
+404 VNQYHYKLA
-413 PLWEDWLAQPLLHD
+413 PLWEDWLAQPSLHE
-427 EFKRYIKQ
+427 EFKRYIRQ
-435 HTEDGFEKYSRAMK
+435 QSQDGFNQYSSVMK

>member
-1 MKALRKLPLKLENA
+1 M
-15 CGDGN
+15 
-20 KSASGFGR
+20 
-28 RRGDGGNRSA
+28 
-38 SGDRNES
+38 
-45 ACGVVDINIS
+45 NIS
-55 GGKLKKLCRIV
+55 LVKPWHPKVSQLRNVCRAGV
-66 IVSAG
+66 ISVAMFA
-71 LATLFGCFGGST
+71 LLGCFGGST
-83 VKQSIEDYAERLS
+83 VKQSIDDYAARLS
-96 RVLDAPLPDTFNDKI
+96 RVLDTPLPDSFNDKI

-126 TIEGVSINL
+126 AIEGVNINL

-164 QRLAYESKL
+164 QRLVYESKL
-173 LSVLKSCE
+173 LNVLKSCE
-181 AALAGDDIAKQSANQ
+181 AALTKENESNQ
-196 SASKS
+196 RNA
-201 ASKNSVK
+201 
-208 KNKALAAT
+208 ALAAT
-216 IASWREQKSQDY
+216 IASWREQKTQDY

-234 LIQGS
+234 LVQGS

-262 SSVNAFYYLSS
+262 SSVNALYYINSLSNKELLLS
-273 LNNTQFSFGEPTS
+273 DMYSSNT
-286 EHSIKTEVAN
+286 
-296 KKNVSKASGSDTN
+296 ASSDTETEATNEN
-309 NINISSERLTSS
+309 NSES
-321 NNPLIDSS
+321 IIESS
-329 ELEQQLQIIR
+329 ELEQQLKIIR

-353 LTQNLTLLTNM
+353 LTQNLSLLTNM
-364 LTTELDAVSCPE
+364 LETELDAVSCPE

-404 VNRYHYKLV
+404 VNQYHYKLA
-413 PLWEDWLAQPLLHD
+413 PLWEDWLAQPSLHE
-427 EFKRYIKQ
+427 EFKRYIRQ
-435 HTEDGFEKYSRAMK
+435 QSQDGFNQYSSVMK

>member
-1 MKALRKLPLKLENA
+1 MNISQVKPWHPKVSQLRNA
-15 CGDGN
+15 CR
-20 KSASGFGR
+20 A
-28 RRGDGGNRSA
+28 
-38 SGDRNES
+38 
-45 ACGVVDINIS
+45 GVIS
-55 GGKLKKLCRIV
+55 VAMFALL
-66 IVSAG
+66 
-71 LATLFGCFGGST
+71 GCFGGST
-83 VKQSIEDYAERLS
+83 VKQSIDDYAARLS
-96 RVLDAPLPDTFNDKI
+96 RVLDTPLPDSFNDKI

-126 TIEGVSINL
+126 AIEGVNINL

-164 QRLAYESKL
+164 QRLVYESKL
-173 LSVLKSCE
+173 LNVLKSCE
-181 AALAGDDIAKQSANQ
+181 AALTKENESNQ
-196 SASKS
+196 RNA
-201 ASKNSVK
+201 
-208 KNKALAAT
+208 ALAAT
-216 IASWREQKSQDY
+216 IASWREQKTQDY

-234 LIQGS
+234 LVQGS

-262 SSVNAFYYLSS
+262 SSVNALYYINSLSNKGLLLS
-273 LNNTQFSFGEPTS
+273 DMYSSNT
-286 EHSIKTEVAN
+286 
-296 KKNVSKASGSDTN
+296 ASSDTETEASNEN
-309 NINISSERLTSS
+309 NSES
-321 NNPLIDSS
+321 IIESS
-329 ELEQQLQIIR
+329 ELEQQLKIIR

-353 LTQNLTLLTNM
+353 LTQNLSLLTNM
-364 LTTELDAVSCPE
+364 LETELDAVSCPE

-404 VNRYHYKLV
+404 VNQYHYKLA
-413 PLWEDWLAQPLLHD
+413 PLWEDWLAQPSLHE
-427 EFKRYIKQ
+427 EFKRYIRQ
-435 HTEDGFEKYSRAMK
+435 QSQDGFNQYSSVMK

>member
-1 MKALRKLPLKLENA
+1 VNISQAKPWHLKVSQLRNA
-15 CGDGN
+15 CR
-20 KSASGFGR
+20 A
-28 RRGDGGNRSA
+28 
-38 SGDRNES
+38 
-45 ACGVVDINIS
+45 GVIS
-55 GGKLKKLCRIV
+55 VAMFALL
-66 IVSAG
+66 
-71 LATLFGCFGGST
+71 GCFGGST
-83 VKQSIEDYAERLS
+83 VKQSIDDYAARLS
-96 RVLDAPLPDTFNDKI
+96 RVLDTPLPDSFNDKI

-126 TIEGVSINL
+126 AIEGVNINL

-164 QRLAYESKL
+164 QRLVYESKL
-173 LSVLKSCE
+173 LNVLRSCE
-181 AALAGDDIAKQSANQ
+181 AALTKENESNQ
-196 SASKS
+196 RNA
-201 ASKNSVK
+201 
-208 KNKALAAT
+208 ALAAT
-216 IASWREQKSQDY
+216 ISSWREQKTQDY

-234 LIQGS
+234 LVQGS

-255 ENNKDAL
+255 ENNRDAL
-262 SSVNAFYYLSS
+262 SSVNALYYINSLSNKELLLS
-273 LNNTQFSFGEPTS
+273 DMYSSNT
-286 EHSIKTEVAN
+286 
-296 KKNVSKASGSDTN
+296 ASSDTETEATNEN
-309 NINISSERLTSS
+309 NSES
-321 NNPLIDSS
+321 IIESS
-329 ELEQQLQIIR
+329 ELEQQLKIIR

-353 LTQNLTLLTNM
+353 LTQNLSLLTDM
-364 LTTELDAVSCPE
+364 LETELDAVSCPE

-404 VNRYHYKLV
+404 VNQYHYKLE
-413 PLWEDWLAQPLLHD
+413 PLWEDWLAQPSLHK
-427 EFKRYIKQ
+427 EFKRYIRQ
-435 HTEDGFEKYSRAMK
+435 QSQDGFNQYSSAMK

>member
-1 MKALRKLPLKLENA
+1 MNISEVKPWHPKVSQLRNA
-15 CGDGN
+15 CR
-20 KSASGFGR
+20 A
-28 RRGDGGNRSA
+28 
-38 SGDRNES
+38 
-45 ACGVVDINIS
+45 GVIS
-55 GGKLKKLCRIV
+55 VAMFALL
-66 IVSAG
+66 
-71 LATLFGCFGGST
+71 GCFGGST
-83 VKQSIEDYAERLS
+83 VKQSIDDYAARLS
-96 RVLDAPLPDTFNDKI
+96 RVLDTPLPDSFNDKI

-126 TIEGVSINL
+126 AIEGVSINL

-164 QRLAYESKL
+164 QRLVYESKL
-173 LSVLKSCE
+173 LNVLKSCE
-181 AALAGDDIAKQSANQ
+181 AALTKENESNQ
-196 SASKS
+196 RNA
-201 ASKNSVK
+201 
-208 KNKALAAT
+208 ALAAT
-216 IASWREQKSQDY
+216 IASWREQKTQDY

-234 LIQGS
+234 LVQGS

-262 SSVNAFYYLSS
+262 SSVNALYYINSLSNKELLLS
-273 LNNTQFSFGEPTS
+273 DMYSSNT
-286 EHSIKTEVAN
+286 
-296 KKNVSKASGSDTN
+296 ASSDTETEATNEN
-309 NINISSERLTSS
+309 NSES
-321 NNPLIDSS
+321 IIESS
-329 ELEQQLQIIR
+329 ELEQQLKIIR

-353 LTQNLTLLTNM
+353 LTQNLSLLTNM
-364 LTTELDAVSCPE
+364 LETELDAVSCPE

-404 VNRYHYKLV
+404 VNQYHYKLA
-413 PLWEDWLAQPLLHD
+413 PLWEDWLAQPSLHE
-427 EFKRYIKQ
+427 EFKRYIRQ
-435 HTEDGFEKYSRAMK
+435 QSQDGFNQYSSVMK

>member
-1 MKALRKLPLKLENA
+1 MNISQVKPWHLKVSQLRNA
-15 CGDGN
+15 CR
-20 KSASGFGR
+20 A
-28 RRGDGGNRSA
+28 
-38 SGDRNES
+38 
-45 ACGVVDINIS
+45 GVIS
-55 GGKLKKLCRIV
+55 VAMFALL
-66 IVSAG
+66 
-71 LATLFGCFGGST
+71 GCFGGST
-83 VKQSIEDYAERLS
+83 VKQSIDDYAARLS
-96 RVLDAPLPDTFNDKI
+96 RVLDTPLPDSFNDKI

-126 TIEGVSINL
+126 AIEGVSINL

-164 QRLAYESKL
+164 QRLVYESKL
-173 LSVLKSCE
+173 LNVLKSCE
-181 AALAGDDIAKQSANQ
+181 AALTKENESNQ
-196 SASKS
+196 RNA
-201 ASKNSVK
+201 
-208 KNKALAAT
+208 ALAAT
-216 IASWREQKSQDY
+216 IASWREQKTQDY

-234 LIQGS
+234 LVQGS

-262 SSVNAFYYLSS
+262 SSVNALYYINSLSNKELLLS
-273 LNNTQFSFGEPTS
+273 DMYSSNT
-286 EHSIKTEVAN
+286 
-296 KKNVSKASGSDTN
+296 ASSDTETEATNEN
-309 NINISSERLTSS
+309 NSES
-321 NNPLIDSS
+321 IIESS
-329 ELEQQLQIIR
+329 ELEQQLKIIR

-353 LTQNLTLLTNM
+353 LTQNLSLLTNM
-364 LTTELDAVSCPE
+364 LETELDAVSCPE

-404 VNRYHYKLV
+404 VNQYHYKLA
-413 PLWEDWLAQPLLHD
+413 PLWEDWLAQPSLHE
-427 EFKRYIKQ
+427 EFKRYIRQ
-435 HTEDGFEKYSRAMK
+435 QSQDGFNQYSSVMK

>member
-1 MKALRKLPLKLENA
+1 MNISQVKPWHLKVSQLRNA
-15 CGDGN
+15 CR
-20 KSASGFGR
+20 A
-28 RRGDGGNRSA
+28 
-38 SGDRNES
+38 
-45 ACGVVDINIS
+45 GVIS
-55 GGKLKKLCRIV
+55 VAMFALL
-66 IVSAG
+66 
-71 LATLFGCFGGST
+71 GCFGGST
-83 VKQSIEDYAERLS
+83 VKQSIDDYAARLS
-96 RVLDAPLPDTFNDKI
+96 RVLDTPLPDSFNDKI

-126 TIEGVSINL
+126 AIEGVNINL

-164 QRLAYESKL
+164 QRLVYESKL
-173 LSVLKSCE
+173 LNVLKSCE
-181 AALAGDDIAKQSANQ
+181 AMLTRENESNQRNAALT
-196 SASKS
+196 
-201 ASKNSVK
+201 
-208 KNKALAAT
+208 AT
-216 IASWREQKSQDY
+216 IASWREQKTQNY

-234 LIQGS
+234 LVQGS

-262 SSVNAFYYLSS
+262 SSVNALYYINSLSNKGLLLS
-273 LNNTQFSFGEPTS
+273 DMYSSNT
-286 EHSIKTEVAN
+286 
-296 KKNVSKASGSDTN
+296 ASSDTETEATNEN
-309 NINISSERLTSS
+309 NSES
-321 NNPLIDSS
+321 IIESS
-329 ELEQQLQIIR
+329 ELEQQLKIIR

-353 LTQNLTLLTNM
+353 LTQNLSLLTNM
-364 LTTELDAVSCPE
+364 LETELDAVSCPE

-404 VNRYHYKLV
+404 VNQYHYKLA
-413 PLWEDWLAQPLLHD
+413 PLWEDWLAQPSLHE
-427 EFKRYIKQ
+427 EFKRYIRQ
-435 HTEDGFEKYSRAMK
+435 QSQDGFNQYSSVMK

>member
-1 MKALRKLPLKLENA
+1 M
-15 CGDGN
+15 
-20 KSASGFGR
+20 
-28 RRGDGGNRSA
+28 
-38 SGDRNES
+38 
-45 ACGVVDINIS
+45 NIS
-55 GGKLKKLCRIV
+55 LVKPWHPKVSQLRNVCRAGV
-66 IVSAG
+66 ISVAMFA
-71 LATLFGCFGGST
+71 LLGCFGGST
-83 VKQSIEDYAERLS
+83 VKQSIDDYAARLS
-96 RVLDAPLPDTFNDKI
+96 RVLDTPLPDSFNDKI

-126 TIEGVSINL
+126 AIEGVNINL

-164 QRLAYESKL
+164 QRLVYESKL
-173 LSVLKSCE
+173 LNVLKSCE
-181 AALAGDDIAKQSANQ
+181 AALTKENESNQ
-196 SASKS
+196 RNA
-201 ASKNSVK
+201 
-208 KNKALAAT
+208 ALAAT
-216 IASWREQKSQDY
+216 ISSWREQKTQDY

-234 LIQGS
+234 LVQGS

-255 ENNKDAL
+255 ENNRDAL
-262 SSVNAFYYLSS
+262 SSVNALYYINSLSNKELLLS
-273 LNNTQFSFGEPTS
+273 DMYSSNT
-286 EHSIKTEVAN
+286 
-296 KKNVSKASGSDTN
+296 ASSDTETEATNEN
-309 NINISSERLTSS
+309 NSER
-321 NNPLIDSS
+321 IIESS
-329 ELEQQLQIIR
+329 ELEQQLKIIR

-353 LTQNLTLLTNM
+353 LTQNLSLLTDM
-364 LTTELDAVSCPE
+364 LETELDAVSCPE

-404 VNRYHYKLV
+404 VNQYHYKLE
-413 PLWEDWLAQPLLHD
+413 PLWEDWLAQPSLHK
-427 EFKRYIKQ
+427 EFKRYIRQ
-435 HTEDGFEKYSRAMK
+435 QSQDGFNQYSSAMK

>member
-1 MKALRKLPLKLENA
+1 MNISLVKPWPPKVSQLRNA
-15 CGDGN
+15 CR
-20 KSASGFGR
+20 A
-28 RRGDGGNRSA
+28 
-38 SGDRNES
+38 
-45 ACGVVDINIS
+45 GVIS
-55 GGKLKKLCRIV
+55 VAMFALL
-66 IVSAG
+66 
-71 LATLFGCFGGST
+71 GCFGGST
-83 VKQSIEDYAERLS
+83 VKQSIDDYAARLS
-96 RVLDAPLPDTFNDKI
+96 RVLDTPLPDSFNDKI

-164 QRLAYESKL
+164 QRLVYESKL
-173 LSVLKSCE
+173 LNVLRSCE
-181 AALAGDDIAKQSANQ
+181 AALTKENESNQ
-196 SASKS
+196 RNA
-201 ASKNSVK
+201 
-208 KNKALAAT
+208 ALAAT
-216 IASWREQKSQDY
+216 IASWREQKIQDY

-234 LIQGS
+234 LVQGS

-255 ENNKDAL
+255 ENNRDAL
-262 SSVNAFYYLSS
+262 SSVNALYYINSLSNKELLLS
-273 LNNTQFSFGEPTS
+273 DMYSSNT
-286 EHSIKTEVAN
+286 
-296 KKNVSKASGSDTN
+296 ASSDTETEATNEN
-309 NINISSERLTSS
+309 NSES
-321 NNPLIDSS
+321 IIESS
-329 ELEQQLQIIR
+329 ELEQQLKIIR

-353 LTQNLTLLTNM
+353 LTQNLSLLTNM
-364 LTTELDAVSCPE
+364 LETELDAVSCPE

-404 VNRYHYKLV
+404 VNQYHYKLA
-413 PLWEDWLAQPLLHD
+413 PLWEDWLAQPSLHE
-427 EFKRYIKQ
+427 EFKRYIRQ
-435 HTEDGFEKYSRAMK
+435 QSQDGFNQYSSVMK

>member
-1 MKALRKLPLKLENA
+1 M
-15 CGDGN
+15 
-20 KSASGFGR
+20 
-28 RRGDGGNRSA
+28 
-38 SGDRNES
+38 
-45 ACGVVDINIS
+45 NIS
-55 GGKLKKLCRIV
+55 LVKPWHPKVSQLRNVCRAGV
-66 IVSAG
+66 ISVAMFA
-71 LATLFGCFGGST
+71 LLGCFGGST
-83 VKQSIEDYAERLS
+83 VKQSIDDYAARLS
-96 RVLDAPLPDTFNDKI
+96 RVLDTPLPDSFNDKI

-126 TIEGVSINL
+126 AIEGVNINL

-164 QRLAYESKL
+164 QRLVYESKL
-173 LSVLKSCE
+173 LNVLKSCE
-181 AALAGDDIAKQSANQ
+181 AALTKENESNQ
-196 SASKS
+196 RNA
-201 ASKNSVK
+201 
-208 KNKALAAT
+208 ALAAT
-216 IASWREQKSQDY
+216 IASWREQKTQDY

-234 LIQGS
+234 LVQGS

-262 SSVNAFYYLSS
+262 SSVNALYYINSLSNKELLLS
-273 LNNTQFSFGEPTS
+273 DVYSSNT
-286 EHSIKTEVAN
+286 
-296 KKNVSKASGSDTN
+296 ASSDTETEATNEN
-309 NINISSERLTSS
+309 NSES
-321 NNPLIDSS
+321 IIESS
-329 ELEQQLQIIR
+329 ELEQQLKIIR

-353 LTQNLTLLTNM
+353 LTQNLSLLTNM
-364 LTTELDAVSCPE
+364 LETELDAVSCPE

-404 VNRYHYKLV
+404 VNQYHYKLA
-413 PLWEDWLAQPLLHD
+413 PLWEDWLAQPSLHE
-427 EFKRYIKQ
+427 EFKRYIRQ
-435 HTEDGFEKYSRAMK
+435 QSQDGFNQYSSAMK

>member
-1 MKALRKLPLKLENA
+1 MNISQAKPWHLKVSQLRNA
-15 CGDGN
+15 CR
-20 KSASGFGR
+20 A
-28 RRGDGGNRSA
+28 
-38 SGDRNES
+38 
-45 ACGVVDINIS
+45 GVIS
-55 GGKLKKLCRIV
+55 VAMFALL
-66 IVSAG
+66 
-71 LATLFGCFGGST
+71 GCFGGST
-83 VKQSIEDYAERLS
+83 VKQSIDDYAARLS
-96 RVLDAPLPDTFNDKI
+96 RVLDTPLPDSFNDKI

-126 TIEGVSINL
+126 AIEGVSINM

-164 QRLAYESKL
+164 QRLVYESKL
-173 LSVLKSCE
+173 LNVLKSCE
-181 AALAGDDIAKQSANQ
+181 AALTKENES
-196 SASKS
+196 
-201 ASKNSVK
+201 
-208 KNKALAAT
+208 NKRNAALAAT
-216 IASWREQKSQDY
+216 IASWREQKTQDY

-234 LIQGS
+234 LVQGS

-262 SSVNAFYYLSS
+262 SSVNALYYINNLSNKEVLLS
-273 LNNTQFSFGEPTS
+273 DMYFSNT
-286 EHSIKTEVAN
+286 
-296 KKNVSKASGSDTN
+296 ASSDTETEATNEN
-309 NINISSERLTSS
+309 NSES
-321 NNPLIDSS
+321 IIESS
-329 ELEQQLQIIR
+329 ELEQQLKIIR

-353 LTQNLTLLTNM
+353 LTQNLSLLTNM
-364 LTTELDAVSCPE
+364 LETELDAVSCPE

-386 RNVFYL
+386 RNIFYL

-404 VNRYHYKLV
+404 VNQYHYKLA
-413 PLWEDWLAQPLLHD
+413 PLWEEWLAQPSLHE
-427 EFKRYIKQ
+427 EFKRYIRQ
-435 HTEDGFEKYSRAMK
+435 QSQDGFNQYSSVMK

>member
-1 MKALRKLPLKLENA
+1 MNISLVKPWHPKVSQLRNA
-15 CGDGN
+15 CR
-20 KSASGFGR
+20 A
-28 RRGDGGNRSA
+28 
-38 SGDRNES
+38 
-45 ACGVVDINIS
+45 GVIS
-55 GGKLKKLCRIV
+55 VAMFALL
-66 IVSAG
+66 
-71 LATLFGCFGGST
+71 GCFGGST
-83 VKQSIEDYAERLS
+83 VKQSIDDYAARLS
-96 RVLDAPLPDTFNDKI
+96 RVLDTPLPDSFNDKI

-126 TIEGVSINL
+126 AIEGVNINL

-164 QRLAYESKL
+164 QRLVYESKL
-173 LSVLKSCE
+173 LNVLNSCE
-181 AALAGDDIAKQSANQ
+181 AALTKENESNQ
-196 SASKS
+196 RNA
-201 ASKNSVK
+201 
-208 KNKALAAT
+208 ALAAT
-216 IASWREQKSQDY
+216 IASWREQKTQDY

-234 LIQGS
+234 LVQGS

-262 SSVNAFYYLSS
+262 SSVNALYYINSLSNKELLLS
-273 LNNTQFSFGEPTS
+273 DMYSSNT
-286 EHSIKTEVAN
+286 
-296 KKNVSKASGSDTN
+296 ASSDTETEATNEN
-309 NINISSERLTSS
+309 NSES
-321 NNPLIDSS
+321 IIESS
-329 ELEQQLQIIR
+329 ELEQQLKIIR

-353 LTQNLTLLTNM
+353 LTQNLSLLTDM
-364 LTTELDAVSCPE
+364 LETELDAVSCPE

-404 VNRYHYKLV
+404 VNQYHYKLA
-413 PLWEDWLAQPLLHD
+413 PLWEDWLAQPSLHE
-427 EFKRYIKQ
+427 EFKRYIRQ
-435 HTEDGFEKYSRAMK
+435 QSQDGFNQYSSAMK

>member
-1 MKALRKLPLKLENA
+1 MNISQVKPWHPKVSQLRNA
-15 CGDGN
+15 CR
-20 KSASGFGR
+20 A
-28 RRGDGGNRSA
+28 
-38 SGDRNES
+38 
-45 ACGVVDINIS
+45 GVIS
-55 GGKLKKLCRIV
+55 VAMFALL
-66 IVSAG
+66 
-71 LATLFGCFGGST
+71 GCFGGST
-83 VKQSIEDYAERLS
+83 VKQSIDDYAARLS
-96 RVLDAPLPDTFNDKI
+96 RVLDTPLPDSFNDKI

-126 TIEGVSINL
+126 AIEGVNINL

-164 QRLAYESKL
+164 QRLVYESKL
-173 LSVLKSCE
+173 LNVLKSCE
-181 AALAGDDIAKQSANQ
+181 AALTKENESNQ
-196 SASKS
+196 RNA
-201 ASKNSVK
+201 
-208 KNKALAAT
+208 ALAAT
-216 IASWREQKSQDY
+216 IASWREQKTQDY

-234 LIQGS
+234 LVQGS

-262 SSVNAFYYLSS
+262 SSVNALYYINSLSNKELLLS
-273 LNNTQFSFGEPTS
+273 DMYSSNT
-286 EHSIKTEVAN
+286 
-296 KKNVSKASGSDTN
+296 ASSDTETEASNEN
-309 NINISSERLTSS
+309 NSES
-321 NNPLIDSS
+321 IIESS
-329 ELEQQLQIIR
+329 ELEQQLKIIR

-353 LTQNLTLLTNM
+353 LTQNLSLLTNM
-364 LTTELDAVSCPE
+364 LETELDAVSCPE

-404 VNRYHYKLV
+404 VNQYHYKLA
-413 PLWEDWLAQPLLHD
+413 PLWEDWLAQPSLHE
-427 EFKRYIKQ
+427 EFKRYIRQ
-435 HTEDGFEKYSRAMK
+435 QSQDGFNQYSSVMK

>member
-1 MKALRKLPLKLENA
+1 MNISQVKPWHLKVSQLRNA
-15 CGDGN
+15 CR
-20 KSASGFGR
+20 A
-28 RRGDGGNRSA
+28 
-38 SGDRNES
+38 
-45 ACGVVDINIS
+45 GVIS
-55 GGKLKKLCRIV
+55 VAMFALL
-66 IVSAG
+66 
-71 LATLFGCFGGST
+71 GCFGGST
-83 VKQSIEDYAERLS
+83 VKQSIDDYAARLS
-96 RVLDAPLPDTFNDKI
+96 RVLDTPLPDSFNDKI

-126 TIEGVSINL
+126 AIEGVNINL

-164 QRLAYESKL
+164 QRLVYESKL

-181 AALAGDDIAKQSANQ
+181 AALTNESETDQRN
-196 SASKS
+196 
-201 ASKNSVK
+201 V
-208 KNKALAAT
+208 ALAAT
-216 IASWREQKSQDY
+216 IASWREQKTQDY

-234 LIQGS
+234 LVQGS

-262 SSVNAFYYLSS
+262 SSVNALYYINNLSNKEVLLS
-273 LNNTQFSFGEPTS
+273 DMYFSNT
-286 EHSIKTEVAN
+286 
-296 KKNVSKASGSDTN
+296 ASSDTETEATNEN
-309 NINISSERLTSS
+309 NSES
-321 NNPLIDSS
+321 IIESS
-329 ELEQQLQIIR
+329 ELEQQLKIIR

-353 LTQNLTLLTNM
+353 LTQNLSLLTNM
-364 LTTELDAVSCPE
+364 LETELDAVSCPE

-386 RNVFYL
+386 RNIFYL

-404 VNRYHYKLV
+404 VNQYHYKLA
-413 PLWEDWLAQPLLHD
+413 PLWEDWLAQPSLHE
-427 EFKRYIKQ
+427 EFKRYIRQ
-435 HTEDGFEKYSRAMK
+435 QSQDGFNQYSSVMK